1 MSVICVSG
9 MIASGKSS
17 ISEILGEALGSEVY
31 YENVDN
37 NEILPIYYTASEEE
51 LSEKRI
57 PFLLQLDFLDSRY
70 REIKK
75 AFNNNRNVLDRSIYE
90 DSYFTQVNVELG
102 KISDLEYKIYTKLV
116 DNMMEELDSLPK
128 KAPDLMVYLKG
139 SFETI
144 MERIEMRGRD
154 FEQLSDEDEA
164 VGQDL
169 RDYYYKLWSGYD
181 EWLAKYYDKSEVV
194 TFNIDELDFV
204 KNEEDADYVVKV
216 VKDKL
221 KEMGI

>member
-1 MSVICVSG
+1 MV
-9 MIASGKSS
+9 AAGKSS
-17 ISEILGEALGSEVY
+17 IAKILGEALGSEVF

-37 NEILPIYYTASEEE
+37 NDILPLFYTAPKEEQE
-51 LSEKRI
+51 SKRY
-57 PFLLQLDFLDSRY
+57 PFLLQLDFLDSRFRDMKKAVKHNHNILD
-70 REIKK
+70 REI
-75 AFNNNRNVLDRSIYE
+75 REDIY
-90 DSYFTQVNVELG
+90 FAKVNTDLGNISEL
-102 KISDLEYKIYTKLV
+102 EFKIYKKLIN
-116 DNMMEELDSLPK
+116 NMLEELEELPQK
-128 KAPDLMVYLKG
+128 TPHLIIYLKG

-154 FEQLSDEDEA
+154 FEQDSDDD
-164 VGQDL
+164 GSKDL

-181 EWLAKYYDKSEVV
+181 DWMANNYENSEVI

-204 KNEEDADYVVKV
+204 KNKEDADFVVKV